1 MLDNVTFIDLVA
13 LMRITPDSTV
23 ERFGGLINSSFFDA
37 SNILGTLKQKG
48 LVDFITQFPSQSA
61 ITVTD
66 QGKQLI
72 AEVQQKATVPFDK
85 LDMEVLKKIS
95 DGNKNLSDLTSSV
108 NVTAKDLA
116 IHLHKLSTQQ
126 FLSYELRNGIINLML
141 TEKGF
146 LTVKE
151 GMPKQESQDQESQ
164 PQTQQQEQPS
174 STSSAQA
181 ASAVSGD
188 IFGERDATLLDM
200 PDIKK
205 YAPPKTDQE
214 VKALE
219 AKILREKRMDRL
231 ILAAIII
238 VIAAIVLYLY
248 IIGII

>member
-1 MLDNVTFIDLVA
+1 MLDNITFIDLVA

-48 LVDFITQFPSQSA
+48 LVDFITQFPSQST
-61 ITVTD
+61 ITVTE

-72 AEVQQKATVPFDK
+72 AEVQQKATSPFDK
-85 LDMEVLKKIS
+85 LDMEILKKIS
-95 DGNKNLSDLTSSV
+95 DGNKGLPDLTSSV
-108 NVTAKDLA
+108 NVTTKDLA
-116 IHLHKLSTQQ
+116 IHLQKLSTQQ
-126 FLSYELRNGIINLML
+126 FLSYELRNGIMTLML

-151 GMPKQESQDQESQ
+151 GVPRSEVPMQQ
-164 PQTQQQEQPS
+164 PQVVSPVTGPAMGEPEEES
-174 STSSAQA
+174 GTS
-181 ASAVSGD
+181 
-188 IFGERDATLLDM
+188 LLDQ
-200 PDIKK
+200 PDIQK
-205 YAPPKTDQE
+205 YAPPKTDEE

-219 AKILREKRMDRL
+219 AKILREKKMDQM

-248 IIGII
+248 IIGVI